1 MLRTAA
7 PLALFIVALATAA
20 SAQTLPTA
28 ARAYLGD
35 WTVVDEASGEAQAVV
50 RIAQAGAGVEG
61 RIVRVLPTRQYP
73 RPTFDC
79 SDCRGEHRGTD
90 LRQIRLIRDMRWS
103 GERFEGGRILDPKAD
118 RLYRASLT
126 LDGPDRLRVRGYLGV
141 RALGRTQVWTRAR

>member
-1 MLRTAA
+1 MLRTS
-7 PLALFIVALATAA
+7 ALLSLFLLATAA
-20 SAQTLPTA
+20 SAQTLPDA

-35 WTVVDEASGEAQAVV
+35 WTVVDEGSGEAQAVV
-50 RIAQAGAGVEG
+50 RIAQVGAGVEG

-79 SDCRGEHRGTD
+79 SDCRGEHQGAD
-90 LRQIRLIRDMRWS
+90 LRQIRLIRDMRWN
-103 GERFEGGRILDPKAD
+103 GERFDGGRILDPKAD

-126 LDGPDRLRVRGYLGV
+126 LDGPTRLRVRGYLGV